1 MVLGGFVIVLC
12 SAVRMCVHARTT
24 KYPGRFF
31 AFFVVAEGGGGELC
45 RRLVLARGCS
55 AVDIGLM

>member
-1 MVLGGFVIVLC
+1 M
-12 SAVRMCVHARTT
+12 HARTT